1 MHKSLLAV
9 LGIATAAVMAST
21 PAASKSF
28 KFSFQ
33 GDIISTDPY
42 NANETFTTAFL
53 LNIYEPLV
61 RFNRKLEIEPAL
73 AESWEVV
80 EPTRWRFKLR
90 QGVKFHNGNPFNA
103 DDVVFTYKR
112 ATGEDSDFAGPLK
125 PIKEVVKVDDH
136 TVDIVTHDPFPIL
149 LRILAGNAMM
159 DQEWAKANDAELTS
173 NIKAGR
179 ANYAASHTNGTGP
192 FILKSRNP
200 DVRTEL
206 VVNPDWWD
214 NAEHNLTEAT
224 LTPIASDATRVSA
237 LLSGQVDMMWP
248 VPLQDVDRVNAAPD
262 LKALE
267 GPAERT
273 VFLGMDQWRDELI
286 DSNIKGKNPFRDIRV
301 RKAFYHAIDIE
312 TIRSRIM
319 RGKAT
324 PTGLMLAP
332 TTNGFDAALND
343 RYAYDPELAK
353 KLLTEAGYPD
363 GFEVGMDCPNDRY
376 VNDELI
382 CQAVAS
388 MLAKVGVK
396 INLTAQTKSKYFQK
410 ILKQDT
416 SFYMLGW
423 AAAST
428 KDGYSTLSQLVAS
441 RDSGLGGS
449 YNVGGYSNP
458 EVDGLIRKIGSEVDK
473 DKRQQLFTEAFRI
486 HKEDFGHLPLHQQAL
501 AWGIRDGIDLVQ
513 TADNILRLRYVKIK

>member
-1 MHKSLLAV
+1 MRKSLLAV
-9 LGIATAAVMAST
+9 LGIAAAAVMTMS
-21 PAASKSF
+21 PAAAKSF
-28 KFSFQ
+28 RFGFQ

-61 RFNRKLEIEPAL
+61 RYDRKLEIEPAL

-90 QGVKFHNGNPFNA
+90 KGVSFHNGNPFNA

-112 ATGEDSDFAGPLK
+112 ATGDDSDFAGHLK

-136 TVDIVTHDPFPIL
+136 TVDIITRGPFPIL
-149 LRILAGNAMM
+149 LRVLAANAMM
-159 DQEWAKANDAELTS
+159 DHEWAKEHDAEITS

-206 VVNPDWWD
+206 VVNSDWWD
-214 NAEHNLTEAT
+214 TAEHNLTEVT
-224 LTPIASDATRVSA
+224 FTPIASDATRVSA

-248 VPLQDVDRVNAAPD
+248 VPLQDVDRINAAPN
-262 LKALE
+262 LTVLE

-286 DSNIKGKNPFRDIRV
+286 DSNVKGKNPFKDIRV
-301 RKAFYHAIDIE
+301 RKAFYHAIDIDK
-312 TIRSRIM
+312 IRDRIM

-324 PTGLMLAP
+324 PTALMLAP
-332 TTNGFDAALND
+332 TTNGFDLALND
-343 RYAYDPELAK
+343 RYPYDLDLAK
-353 KLLTEAGYPD
+353 RLLEEAGYPD
-363 GFEVGMDCPNDRY
+363 GFEVGIDCPNDRY

-382 CQAVAS
+382 CQAIVS
-388 MLAKVGVK
+388 MLAKIGVK
-396 INLTAQTKSKYFQK
+396 VNLTAQTKSKYFQK

-423 AAAST
+423 AASAT

-441 RDSGLGGS
+441 RDSGLGAS
-449 YNVGGYSNP
+449 YNIGGYSSS
-458 EVDGLIRKIGSEVDK
+458 EVDALIRKIGSEVDLA
-473 DKRQQLFTEAFRI
+473 KRQELFSEAFRI
-486 HKEDFGHLPLHQQAL
+486 HKEEFGHLPLHQQAL
-501 AWGIRDGIDLVQ
+501 AWGTRDDIEVVQ
-513 TADNILRLRYVKIK
+513 AADNILRLRYVKVK